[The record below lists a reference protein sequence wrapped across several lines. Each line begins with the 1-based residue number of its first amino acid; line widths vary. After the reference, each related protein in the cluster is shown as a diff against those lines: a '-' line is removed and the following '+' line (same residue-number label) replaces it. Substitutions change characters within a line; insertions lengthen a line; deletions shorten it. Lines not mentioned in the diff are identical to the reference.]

1 MRRPLTLSL
10 DQLRSWIGEA
20 SPHVKL
26 ALAIGALAPK
36 LRLTNILGLR
46 WDTSFDDDLKF
57 ITIADHKTDRSSGF
71 AMVVPISPQL
81 RDILEAAQAAGNGP
95 HVIQFRGRPV
105 ASIKTAL
112 RNAARRANMPYGLR
126 ARGATF
132 HTLRHLAATML
143 AELRVPEALR
153 KETMGHKEIRTTQIY
168 THLRPVHQVEPLEQ
182 LSNATP
188 LADLLPSPTPRPTGT
203 AVPHRDDELTSLVPT
218 RMTRQRLFASAKV
231 WSMESA
237 ARHVMERQSA
247 RISEFVRDGVQLRS
261 GKVVSYAPF
270 LGIVPKA
277 RHRVR
282 ALGERHLIHR
292 RELVGEIVFQAGLN
306 GFPDVVSDGLV
317 AFGRG
322 EANAA
327 PCFTRHVN
335 AEPRQTRMCG
345 RH

>member
-1 MRRPLTLSL
+1 VYFDQVSRRIKRPDILERTLRVVLRFWGGRPTKKLIDPTAPYHDLRLADPVDDPAWLEAFEQWMAERKISGATRNSYRSAVRGMYKVAMLPQFRAVTGMTLNPLTGIPRDRVMRRPLTLTL

-57 ITIADHKTDRSSGF
+57 MTITDHKTDRSSGF

-81 RDILEAAQAAGNGP
+81 RDILEAAQAARNGP
-95 HVIQFRGRPV
+95 HVIQFHGRPV

-168 THLRPVHQVEPLEQ
+168 THLRPVHQVEPLAQ

-188 LADLLPSPTPRPTGT
+188 LADLLPSRPAAG
-203 AVPHRDDELTSLVPT
+203 AGPP
-218 RMTRQRLFASAKV
+218 ASATGPT
-231 WSMESA
+231 
-237 ARHVMERQSA
+237 Q
-247 RISEFVRDGVQLRS
+247 D
-261 GKVVSYAPF
+261 
-270 LGIVPKA
+270 
-277 RHRVR
+277 
-282 ALGERHLIHR
+282 
-292 RELVGEIVFQAGLN
+292 
-306 GFPDVVSDGLV
+306 
-317 AFGRG
+317 
-322 EANAA
+322 
-327 PCFTRHVN
+327 
-335 AEPRQTRMCG
+335 
-345 RH
+345 